1 MFARL
6 LALFVIVPA
15 IELYLLIKLG
25 TMIGAAE
32 TFGIILLT
40 GIVGSYLAKSQGLS
54 VWNRLQS
61 KLHTGSVPGQE
72 LIDGVII
79 LLSGALLITP
89 GVLTD
94 VVGLLGLVPAT
105 RAVIRQFLKAKFTTG
120 MMSGNVRF
128 QGFGATIPNNG
139 HQNTGSSEDSNSQPE
154 VVVAGRAKRRPERKD
169 SETD

>member
-15 IELYLLIKLG
+15 LELYLLIKIG
-25 TMIGAAE
+25 TVIGALE
-32 TFGIILLT
+32 TFAIILVT

-61 KLHTGSVPGQE
+61 KLNSGSVPGQE

-94 VVGLLGLVPAT
+94 VVGLLGLIPASRT
-105 RAVIRQFLKAKFTTG
+105 IIRHFLKARFATG

-128 QGFGATIPNNG
+128 QSFGVPFTNNG
-139 HQNTGSSEDSNSQPE
+139 YNTRVEDGHQASESEITIEGKAKQRP
-154 VVVAGRAKRRPERKD
+154 GRTRPTE
-169 SETD
+169 